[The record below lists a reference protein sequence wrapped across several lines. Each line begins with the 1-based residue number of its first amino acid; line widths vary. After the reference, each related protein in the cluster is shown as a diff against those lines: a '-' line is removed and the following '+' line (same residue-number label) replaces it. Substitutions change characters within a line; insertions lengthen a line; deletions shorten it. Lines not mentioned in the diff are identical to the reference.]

1 MLVSR
6 CGGSDAAIDAQPKP
20 VVQRAAVRSEIIS
33 TGDAEGTAVHA
44 LSGVGI
50 PWTYSDVSR
59 NVACRQ
65 TPLNSGVGVEFRNVE
80 RRTRP
85 VNLQRGEKLVILL
98 GSWDAA
104 RLVRDADSG
113 YAIVTAPN
121 GEPPRYYS
129 ISVFALA
136 FTDEETIDDLVDRL
150 TRHAADHRRFKW
162 YCLVTESELADAG
175 FELTLNEPPA
185 DHYDIPLGTNAL
197 DEKLASGLATLFGE
211 EKIRMRS

>member
-1 MLVSR
+1 M
-6 CGGSDAAIDAQPKP
+6 AIDAQPKP

-33 TGDAEGTAVHA
+33 TGDAEGTAVHG
-44 LSGVGI
+44 LSGVGV

-65 TPLNSGVGVEFRNVE
+65 APLNSGVGVEFRNVE

-85 VNLQRGEKLVILL
+85 INLQRGEKLVIRLW
-98 GSWDAA
+98 SWDAA

-113 YAIVTAPN
+113 YAIETALN

-150 TRHAADHRRFKW
+150 TRHAA
-162 YCLVTESELADAG
+162 LADAG

-197 DEKLASGLATLFGE
+197 DEKMASGLATLFGE

>member
-1 MLVSR
+1 
-6 CGGSDAAIDAQPKP
+6 
-20 VVQRAAVRSEIIS
+20 
-33 TGDAEGTAVHA
+33 
-44 LSGVGI
+44 
-50 PWTYSDVSR
+50 
-59 NVACRQ
+59 
-65 TPLNSGVGVEFRNVE
+65 VEFRNVE

-85 VNLQRGEKLVILL
+85 INLQRGEKLVIRLW
-98 GSWDAA
+98 SWDAA

-113 YAIVTAPN
+113 YAIETALN

-150 TRHAADHRRFKW
+150 TRHAA
-162 YCLVTESELADAG
+162 LADAG

-197 DEKLASGLATLFGE
+197 DEKMASGLATLFGE